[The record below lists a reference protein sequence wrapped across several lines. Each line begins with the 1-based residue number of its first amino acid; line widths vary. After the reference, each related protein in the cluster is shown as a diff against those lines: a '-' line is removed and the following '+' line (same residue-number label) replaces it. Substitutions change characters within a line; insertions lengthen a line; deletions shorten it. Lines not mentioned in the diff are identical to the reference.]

1 MATTTLLVSNSVNG
15 KVSLFCFCAVQN
27 LLRVL
32 LCAATLSLKYRIYN
46 HKYAQFTLVQRSDGP
61 QKWGHAACHHNNQPV
76 RLAYQPPVE
85 LAYQPPVSSTFLSE
99 QISQQQPA
107 NGTFLSAQI
116 STSQTNRLNT

>member
-76 RLAYQPPVE
+76 RLAYQPP
-85 LAYQPPVSSTFLSE
+85 ASSTFLSE
-99 QISQQQPA
+99 QISHHQPA
-107 NGTFLSAQI
+107 NSTFLSAQI